1 MAEVRK
7 CLLCGK
13 KLNRYQQTF
22 CSQKCKLRP
31 GSAVMAREARRAER
45 EAKAKPTVNSTGV
58 LEMFPE
64 AWADIWLQGWE
75 AGWQLK
81 LRPSRED
88 LINLFLGKSS
98 KGTHVVALGGP
109 VGPLPPG

>member
-1 MAEVRK
+1 
-7 CLLCGK
+7 
-13 KLNRYQQTF
+13 
-22 CSQKCKLRP
+22 
-31 GSAVMAREARRAER
+31 
-45 EAKAKPTVNSTGV
+45 
-58 LEMFPE
+58 MFPE
-64 AWADIWLQGWE
+64 AWADVWLQGWE